1 MKTIEELEKY
11 AKENYIPIARKQTTE
26 FMVNLIQE
34 NNYKSFFE
42 LGTAIGYTSILLK
55 TTFPELKIVT
65 IEYNLKRANIAKTNF
80 TDFGIEYDIE
90 FIIGDAVIYETEEM
104 FDLIFIDAA
113 KLRNRF
119 FLDKF
124 SKNLNSGGTIIVDNM
139 QLDDLWQGADQKK
152 KAKYDLANK
161 EFKDYI
167 LTLQEY
173 EVSIYDNIGD
183 GIAVLKKKRFSKL
196 PRG

>member
-90 FIIGDAVIYETEEM
+90 FIIGDAVIYETEEK

-139 QLDDLWQGADQKK
+139 QLDDLWQGADRKK

-183 GIAVLKKKRFSKL
+183 GIAVLKKKQVTF
-196 PRG
+196 

>member
-1 MKTIEELEKY
+1 MVDKIMKTIEELEKY
-11 AKENYIPIARKQTTE
+11 AQENYIPIARKQTTE
-26 FMVNLIQE
+26 FMVNLIKE
-34 NNYKSFFE
+34 NSYKSFFE

-55 TTFPELKIVT
+55 TTFPNLKVLT

-80 TDFGIEYDIE
+80 IDFGLEYEID
-90 FIIGDAVIYETEEM
+90 FIIGDAVIYETDEK

-124 SKNLNSGGTIIVDNM
+124 SKNLNKGGTIIVDNM

-152 KAKYDLANK
+152 KAKYDLANQ
-161 EFKDYI
+161 EFKTYA
-167 LTLQEY
+167 LSLEEY
-173 EVSIYDNIGD
+173 ETTIYNDIGD
-183 GIAVLKKKRFSKL
+183 GIAVLKKK
-196 PRG
+196 

>member
-26 FMVNLIQE
+26 FMVNIIKE

-124 SKNLNSGGTIIVDNM
+124 SKNLNIGGTIIVDNM

-152 KAKYDLANK
+152 KANYDLANK
-161 EFKDYI
+161 EFKEYALSLKDYDGA
-167 LTLQEY
+167 
-173 EVSIYDNIGD
+173 IYDDIGD
-183 GIAVLKKKRFSKL
+183 GIAVLKKKQVSF
-196 PRG
+196 

>member
-1 MKTIEELEKY
+1 MKTLDQLEKY

-26 FMVNLIQE
+26 FMVNLIKE

-55 TTFPELKIVT
+55 TTFPELKILT
-65 IEYNLKRANIAKTNF
+65 IEYNLKRAELAKNNF
-80 TDFGIEYDIE
+80 IDFNLEYDIE
-90 FIIGDAVIYETEEM
+90 FIIGDAVIFETDEM

-124 SKNLNSGGTIIVDNM
+124 SKNLNQGGTIIVDNM
-139 QLDDLWQGADQKK
+139 LLDDLWVNADVKK

-161 EFKDYI
+161 EFKEYI
-167 LTLQEY
+167 LSLEEY
-173 EVSIYDNIGD
+173 QVSIYDNIGD
-183 GIAVLKKKRFSKL
+183 GIAVLKKK
-196 PRG
+196 

>member
-26 FMVNLIQE
+26 FMVNLIKE

-80 TDFGIEYDIE
+80 TDFGVEYDIE

-167 LTLQEY
+167 LTLKEY
-173 EVSIYDNIGD
+173 DVSIYDNIGD
-183 GIAVLKKKRFSKL
+183 GIAVLKKKQVSF
-196 PRG
+196 

>member
-80 TDFGIEYDIE
+80 TDFWIEYDIE

-183 GIAVLKKKRFSKL
+183 GIAVLKKKQVTF
-196 PRG
+196 

>member
-1 MKTIEELEKY
+1 MKHLEDLEKY
-11 AKENYIPIARKQTTE
+11 AKENFIPIARKQTTE
-26 FMVNLIQE
+26 FMVNTIKE

-42 LGTAIGYTSILLK
+42 LGTAIGYTTILLK
-55 TTFPELKIVT
+55 TTFPELDIVT
-65 IEYNLKRANIAKTNF
+65 IEYNQKRAALAKTNF
-80 TDFGIEYDIE
+80 IDFNIEHEIE
-90 FIIGDAVIYETEEM
+90 FVIGDAVIYETDKM

-124 SKNLNSGGTIIVDNM
+124 SKNLNIGGTIIVDNM

-161 EFKDYI
+161 EFKEYI
-167 LTLQEY
+167 LSLKEY
-173 EVSIYDNIGD
+173 DVSIYDDIGD
-183 GIAVLKKKRFSKL
+183 GIAVLKKKQAGF
-196 PRG
+196 

>member
-124 SKNLNSGGTIIVDNM
+124 SKNATWWFMARSRS
-139 QLDDLWQGADQKK
+139 
-152 KAKYDLANK
+152 K
-161 EFKDYI
+161 E
-167 LTLQEY
+167 E
-173 EVSIYDNIGD
+173 S
-183 GIAVLKKKRFSKL
+183 
-196 PRG
+196 

>member
-1 MKTIEELEKY
+1 MKHLEDLEKY
-11 AKENYIPIARKQTTE
+11 AKENFIPIARKQTTE
-26 FMVNLIQE
+26 FMVNVIKE

-42 LGTAIGYTSILLK
+42 LGTAIGYTTILLK
-55 TTFPELKIVT
+55 TTFPELDIVT
-65 IEYNLKRANIAKTNF
+65 IEYNQKRASLARTNF
-80 TDFGIEYDIE
+80 IDFNIEHEIE
-90 FIIGDAVIYETEEM
+90 FVIGDAVIYETDKM

-124 SKNLNSGGTIIVDNM
+124 SKNLNIGGTIIVDNM

-161 EFKDYI
+161 EFKEYALSLKDYD
-167 LTLQEY
+167 
-173 EVSIYDNIGD
+173 VSIYDDIGD
-183 GIAVLKKKRFSKL
+183 GIAVLKKKQAGF
-196 PRG
+196 

>member
-1 MKTIEELEKY
+1 MKHLEDLEKY
-11 AKENYIPIARKQTTE
+11 AKENFIPIARKQTTE
-26 FMVNLIQE
+26 FMVNVIKE

-42 LGTAIGYTSILLK
+42 LGTAIGYTTILLK
-55 TTFPELKIVT
+55 TTFPELDIVT
-65 IEYNLKRANIAKTNF
+65 IEYNQKRASLARTNF
-80 TDFGIEYDIE
+80 IDFNIEHEIE
-90 FIIGDAVIYETEEM
+90 FVIGDAVIYETDKM

-124 SKNLNSGGTIIVDNM
+124 SKNLNIGGTIIVDNM

-161 EFKDYI
+161 EFKEYI
-167 LTLQEY
+167 LSLKEY
-173 EVSIYDNIGD
+173 DVSIYDDIGD
-183 GIAVLKKKRFSKL
+183 GIAVLKKKQAGF
-196 PRG
+196 

>member
-90 FIIGDAVIYETEEM
+90 FIIGDAVIYETEEK

-183 GIAVLKKKRFSKL
+183 GIAVLKKKQVTF
-196 PRG
+196 

>member
-124 SKNLNSGGTIIVDNM
+124 SKNLKSGGTIIVDNM

-183 GIAVLKKKRFSKL
+183 GIAVLKKKQVTF
-196 PRG
+196 

>member
-26 FMVNLIQE
+26 FMVNIIKE

-124 SKNLNSGGTIIVDNM
+124 SKNLNVGGTIIVDNM

-167 LTLQEY
+167 LTLKEY
-173 EVSIYDNIGD
+173 DVSIYDNIGD
-183 GIAVLKKKRFSKL
+183 GIAVLKKKQVSF
-196 PRG
+196 

>member
-183 GIAVLKKKRFSKL
+183 GIAVLKKKQVTF
-196 PRG
+196 

>member
-26 FMVNLIQE
+26 YMVNIIKE

-124 SKNLNSGGTIIVDNM
+124 SKNLNVGGTIIVDNM

-167 LTLQEY
+167 LTLKEY
-173 EVSIYDNIGD
+173 DVSIYDNIGD
-183 GIAVLKKKRFSKL
+183 GIAVLKKKQVSF
-196 PRG
+196 

>member
-26 FMVNLIQE
+26 FMVNIIKE

-167 LTLQEY
+167 LTLKEY
-173 EVSIYDNIGD
+173 DVSIYDNIGD
-183 GIAVLKKKRFSKL
+183 GIAVLKKKQVSF
-196 PRG
+196 

>member
-1 MKTIEELEKY
+1 MVDKIMKTIEELEKY
-11 AKENYIPIARKQTTE
+11 AQENYIPIARKQTTE
-26 FMVNLIQE
+26 FMVNLIKE
-34 NNYKSFFE
+34 NSYKSFFE

-55 TTFPELKIVT
+55 TTFPNLKVLT

-80 TDFGIEYDIE
+80 IDFGIEHEIE
-90 FIIGDAVIYETEEM
+90 FVIGDAVIYETDKM

-124 SKNLNSGGTIIVDNM
+124 SKNLNIGGTIIVDNM

-152 KAKYDLANK
+152 KAKYDLANQ
-161 EFKDYI
+161 EFKTYA
-167 LTLQEY
+167 LSLEEY
-173 EVSIYDNIGD
+173 ETTIYNDIGD
-183 GIAVLKKKRFSKL
+183 GIAVLKKK
-196 PRG
+196 

>member
-1 MKTIEELEKY
+1 MKHLEDLEKY
-11 AKENYIPIARKQTTE
+11 AKENFIPIARKQTTE
-26 FMVNLIQE
+26 FMVNVIKE

-42 LGTAIGYTSILLK
+42 LGTAIGYTTILLK
-55 TTFPELKIVT
+55 TTFPELDIVT
-65 IEYNLKRANIAKTNF
+65 IEYNQKRASLARTNF
-80 TDFGIEYDIE
+80 IDFNIEHEIE
-90 FIIGDAVIYETEEM
+90 FVIGDAVIYETDKM

-124 SKNLNSGGTIIVDNM
+124 SKNLNIGGTIIVDNM

-161 EFKDYI
+161 EFKEYALSLEDYN
-167 LTLQEY
+167 
-173 EVSIYDNIGD
+173 VSIYDDIGD
-183 GIAVLKKKRFSKL
+183 GIAVLKKKQVGF
-196 PRG
+196 

>member
-1 MKTIEELEKY
+1 
-11 AKENYIPIARKQTTE
+11 
-26 FMVNLIQE
+26 MVNLIKE

-55 TTFPELKIVT
+55 TTFPNLKVLT

-80 TDFGIEYDIE
+80 IDFGLEYEID
-90 FIIGDAVIYETEEM
+90 FIIGDAVIYETDEK

-124 SKNLNSGGTIIVDNM
+124 SKNLNKGGTIIVDNM
-139 QLDDLWQGADQKK
+139 QLDDLWQGQSPDAFS
-152 KAKYDLANK
+152 ATPHRL
-161 EFKDYI
+161 YI
-167 LTLQEY
+167 
-173 EVSIYDNIGD
+173 
-183 GIAVLKKKRFSKL
+183 
-196 PRG
+196 

>member
-1 MKTIEELEKY
+1 MKHLEDLEKY
-11 AKENYIPIARKQTTE
+11 AKENFIPIARKQTTE
-26 FMVNLIQE
+26 FMVNVIKE

-42 LGTAIGYTSILLK
+42 LGTAIGYTTILLK
-55 TTFPELKIVT
+55 TTFPELDIVT
-65 IEYNLKRANIAKTNF
+65 IEYNQKRASLARTNF
-80 TDFGIEYDIE
+80 IDFNIEHEIE
-90 FIIGDAVIYETEEM
+90 FGIGDAVIYETDKM

-124 SKNLNSGGTIIVDNM
+124 SKNLNIGGTIIVDNM

-161 EFKDYI
+161 EFKEYALSLKDYD
-167 LTLQEY
+167 
-173 EVSIYDNIGD
+173 VSIYDDIGD
-183 GIAVLKKKRFSKL
+183 GIAVLKKKQAGF
-196 PRG
+196 

>member
-26 FMVNLIQE
+26 FMVNLIKE

-183 GIAVLKKKRFSKL
+183 GIAVLKKKQVTF
-196 PRG
+196 

>member
-1 MKTIEELEKY
+1 MKHLEDLEKY
-11 AKENYIPIARKQTTE
+11 AKENFIPIARKQTTE
-26 FMVNLIQE
+26 FMVNVIKE

-42 LGTAIGYTSILLK
+42 LGTAIGYTTILLK
-55 TTFPELKIVT
+55 TTFPELDIVT
-65 IEYNLKRANIAKTNF
+65 IEYNQKRASLAKTNF
-80 TDFGIEYDIE
+80 IDFNIEHEIE
-90 FIIGDAVIYETEEM
+90 FVIGDAVIYETDKM

-124 SKNLNSGGTIIVDNM
+124 SKNLNIGGTIIVDNM

-161 EFKDYI
+161 EFK
-167 LTLQEY
+167 EY
-173 EVSIYDNIGD
+173 ALSLENYDVSIYDDIGD
-183 GIAVLKKKRFSKL
+183 GIAVLKKKTSGFL
-196 PRG
+196 A

>member
-1 MKTIEELEKY
+1 MKHLEDLEKY
-11 AKENYIPIARKQTTE
+11 AKENFIPIARKQTTE
-26 FMVNLIQE
+26 FMVNTIKE

-42 LGTAIGYTSILLK
+42 LGTAIGYTTILLK
-55 TTFPELKIVT
+55 TTFPELDIVT
-65 IEYNLKRANIAKTNF
+65 IEYNQKRAALAKTNF
-80 TDFGIEYDIE
+80 IDFNIEHEIE
-90 FIIGDAVIYETEEM
+90 FVIGDAVIYETDKM

-124 SKNLNSGGTIIVDNM
+124 SKNLNIGGTIIVDNM

-161 EFKDYI
+161 VFKEYI
-167 LTLQEY
+167 LSLKEY
-173 EVSIYDNIGD
+173 DVSIYDDIGD
-183 GIAVLKKKRFSKL
+183 GIAVLKKKQASF
-196 PRG
+196 

>member
-1 MKTIEELEKY
+1 MKHLEDLEKY
-11 AKENYIPIARKQTTE
+11 AKENFIPIARKQTTE
-26 FMVNLIQE
+26 FMVNVIKE

-42 LGTAIGYTSILLK
+42 LGTAIGYTTILLK
-55 TTFPELKIVT
+55 TTFPNLDIVT
-65 IEYNLKRANIAKTNF
+65 IEYNQKRASLAKTNF
-80 TDFGIEYDIE
+80 IDFNIEHEIE
-90 FIIGDAVIYETEEM
+90 FVIGDAVIYETDKM

-124 SKNLNSGGTIIVDNM
+124 SKNLNIGGTIIVDNM

-161 EFKDYI
+161 EFK
-167 LTLQEY
+167 EY
-173 EVSIYDNIGD
+173 ALSLENYDVSIYDDIGD
-183 GIAVLKKKRFSKL
+183 GIAVLKKKTSGFL
-196 PRG
+196 A

>member
-161 EFKDYI
+161 EFKGYI

-183 GIAVLKKKRFSKL
+183 GIAVLKKKQVTF
-196 PRG
+196 

>member
-1 MKTIEELEKY
+1 MVDKIMKTIEELEKY
-11 AKENYIPIARKQTTE
+11 AQENYIPIARKQTTE
-26 FMVNLIQE
+26 FMVNLIKE

-55 TTFPELKIVT
+55 TTFPNLKVLT

-80 TDFGIEYDIE
+80 IDFGLEYEID
-90 FIIGDAVIYETEEM
+90 FIIGDAVIYETDEK

-124 SKNLNSGGTIIVDNM
+124 SRNLNKGGTIIVDNM

-152 KAKYDLANK
+152 KAKYDLANQ
-161 EFKDYI
+161 EFKTYA
-167 LTLQEY
+167 LSLEEY
-173 EVSIYDNIGD
+173 ETTIYNDIGD
-183 GIAVLKKKRFSKL
+183 GIAVLKKK
-196 PRG
+196 

>member
-1 MKTIEELEKY
+1 MKHLEDLEKY
-11 AKENYIPIARKQTTE
+11 AKENFIPIARKQTTE
-26 FMVNLIQE
+26 FMVNTIKE

-42 LGTAIGYTSILLK
+42 LGTAIGYTTILLK
-55 TTFPELKIVT
+55 TTFPELDIVT
-65 IEYNLKRANIAKTNF
+65 IEYNQKRASLARTNF
-80 TDFGIEYDIE
+80 IDFNIEHEIE
-90 FIIGDAVIYETEEM
+90 FVIGDAVIYETDKM

-124 SKNLNSGGTIIVDNM
+124 SKNLNIGGTIIVDNM

-161 EFKDYI
+161 EFKEYALSLKDYD
-167 LTLQEY
+167 
-173 EVSIYDNIGD
+173 VSIYDDIGD
-183 GIAVLKKKRFSKL
+183 GIAVLKKKQAGF
-196 PRG
+196 

>member
-26 FMVNLIQE
+26 FMVNLIKE

-124 SKNLNSGGTIIVDNM
+124 SKNLNNGGTIIVDNM

-152 KAKYDLANK
+152 KAKYDLANQ

-183 GIAVLKKKRFSKL
+183 GIAVLKKKQVTF
-196 PRG
+196 

>member
-26 FMVNLIQE
+26 FMVNIIKE

-183 GIAVLKKKRFSKL
+183 GIAVLKKKQVTF
-196 PRG
+196 